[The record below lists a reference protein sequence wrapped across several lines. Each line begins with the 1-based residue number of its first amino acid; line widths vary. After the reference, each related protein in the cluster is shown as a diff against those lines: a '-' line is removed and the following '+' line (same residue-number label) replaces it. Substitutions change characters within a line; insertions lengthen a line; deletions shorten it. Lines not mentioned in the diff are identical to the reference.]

1 MLTTI
6 QNLGQANNLWPFT
19 FNTLISGGTY
29 SGITYD
35 PSFSPFENLER
46 TNLRT
51 TFIFFTP
58 LIKKETE
65 ISNQTTNLIFQV
77 VEKDKERIRNKLRNK
92 DYHLLFYT
100 IASNLKEI
108 PNLYQDYYIKVHLE
122 RDVEIKN
129 WEETVFSIIIPNMDL
144 NDKIELWEKIEN
156 VIDGK
161 IKEIKSNNVNKLR
174 QGFTIE
180 VD

>member
-1 MLTTI
+1 MLTTL
-6 QNLGQANNLWPFT
+6 QSLGQANNPWSFT
-19 FNTLISGGTY
+19 VNTLISGGTY
-29 SGITYD
+29 SGRTYD
-35 PSFSPFENLER
+35 PSFSPFEKLES

-77 VEKDKERIRNKLRNK
+77 VEKDKERIKNKLRNK

-122 RDVEIKN
+122 KDVEIKN
-129 WEETVFSIIIPNMDL
+129 SRIQR
-144 NDKIELWEKIEN
+144 
-156 VIDGK
+156 IDSWAFLYK
-161 IKEIKSNNVNKLR
+161 FIKETL
-174 QGFTIE
+174 E
-180 VD
+180 